1 MTIKI
6 FAFDYLTHE
15 TIIDST
21 VEVNGDMEIAEANY
35 KAFREMLP
43 NCQVNFVIDSD
54 NFMMSPPL
62 NQQKDEKAYDEGRM
76 SWEDYMDKWYSG
88 ALESD
93 DDMRELRDISIDQ
106 DIATLERYDAED
118 WASRDSVCH

>member
-35 KAFREMLP
+35 KAFRETLP
-43 NCQVNFVIDSD
+43 NCQVNFVIDAD

-62 NQQKDEKAYDEGRM
+62 NQQKDEQAYDEGRM
-76 SWEDYMDKWYSG
+76 TWNEYMDKWYTG

-93 DDMRELRDISIDQ
+93 SD
-106 DIATLERYDAED
+106 YED
-118 WASRDSVCH
+118 TAHTAFYSQYL